1 VCETRQTSSMLGQKS
16 SLMPLKSLIREFQEM
31 KGGIGS
37 ISRRSFEIKPHHK
50 GRASGVVLDETQFR
64 GELQEQQQQSCWAN
78 MPPELLRDVIQ
89 RIEASE
95 SVWPVRKHVV
105 ACAAVC
111 STWREITKELVE
123 TPEQSGKLTFPISLK
138 QPGPRD
144 NTVQCFIKR
153 DRTTSTYQLFLGL
166 PPTLVENGKF
176 MLAARKFRRTTST
189 DYVISLNADDMSRGS
204 NTYLGK
210 LR

>member
-138 QPGPRD
+138 QVTISSDSLSLAIILKEWGPS
-144 NTVQCFIKR
+144 VVCEFCFFC
-153 DRTTSTYQLFLGL
+153 TST
-166 PPTLVENGKF
+166 
-176 MLAARKFRRTTST
+176 RDS
-189 DYVISLNADDMSRGS
+189 SCCS
-204 NTYLGK
+204 
-210 LR
+210 